1 MSDGEVRTDDSVSCC
16 CKQDHKQQK
25 KGDFFFLSREK
36 TLKTPRAPNSK
47 YLDFSKF
54 LRDNVKSHLGAN

>member
-16 CKQDHKQQK
+16 CKQDHKQK

-36 TLKTPRAPNSK
+36 TWKTPRAPNSE
-47 YLDFSKF
+47 YLDFPKF
-54 LRDNVKSHLGAN
+54 LRDNVRSQLGAN